1 MVRLPVIRMPARIA
15 SGRLRE
21 ACRCFFAVHL
31 SILPGLGARK
41 RDGSSAVRAVG
52 VLGVP
57 PAARAACAY
66 ARPRRAGKPGRR
78 IPSMSDPL
86 VILVFLAAAAVSLA
100 TSWLPVSRLERIG
113 ARLGLSGALLG
124 LLGVGGADG
133 VRAVRRRMSAP
144 TDA

>member
-1 MVRLPVIRMPARIA
+1 
-15 SGRLRE
+15 
-21 ACRCFFAVHL
+21 
-31 SILPGLGARK
+31 
-41 RDGSSAVRAVG
+41 
-52 VLGVP
+52 
-57 PAARAACAY
+57 
-66 ARPRRAGKPGRR
+66 
-78 IPSMSDPL
+78 MSDPL